1 MLTEQHVTQFLD
13 ELSSNSPA
21 PGGGSVA
28 ALSGALGSA
37 LTSMVCSLTVGKKK
51 YETVEAEMQKILE
64 QSEILRAKFTELI
77 DKDTDAF
84 TKVMEATN
92 LPKENDQQKALR
104 SAAIQAATKEAAL
117 LPLTVMRH
125 CIDAL
130 ALTKIIAAKG
140 NPNAI
145 SDAGVSALM
154 LKAAC
159 DGAALNV
166 RINLSTIKDVE
177 FVGWTSKEAESLQR
191 TCEKMSQET
200 LALVGKTFNS

>member
-1 MLTEQHVTQFLD
+1 MLTEQRMTQFLD

-28 ALSGALGSA
+28 ALAGALGSA
-37 LTSMVCSLTVGKKK
+37 LTTMVCSLTVGKKK
-51 YETVEAEMQKILE
+51 YEAVEAELRKISE
-64 QSEILRAKFTELI
+64 QSDILRARFTELI

-84 TKVMEATN
+84 TKVVEATN

-130 ALTKIIAAKG
+130 ALTKIVAEKG

-154 LKAAC
+154 LQAAC

-166 RINLSTIKDVE
+166 RINLATIKDVE

-191 TCEKMSQET
+191 TCDRMSQDILT
-200 LALVGKTFNS
+200 TVGKAFS

>member
-1 MLTEQHVTQFLD
+1 MLTEQQMTQFLD

-51 YETVEAEMQKILE
+51 YEAVEAEMQKILE

-84 TKVMEATN
+84 TKVMEAMN
-92 LPKENDQQKALR
+92 IPKENDQQKALR

-130 ALTKIIAAKG
+130 ALTKIVVLKG

-166 RINLSTIKDVE
+166 RINLTTIKDVE
-177 FVGWTSKEAESLQR
+177 FVGWSSKEAESLQR
-191 TCEKMSQET
+191 TCERMSQEI
-200 LALVGKTFNS
+200 LAIVSKAFV

>member
-1 MLTEQHVTQFLD
+1 MLTELRMTQFLD

-28 ALSGALGSA
+28 AFAGALGAA

-51 YETVEAEMQKILE
+51 YEAVEAEMQKILDQAE
-64 QSEILRAKFTELI
+64 SLRAKFTELI

-84 TKVMEATN
+84 TKVMEAMN
-92 LPKENDQQKALR
+92 LPKDNDQQKALR

-130 ALTKIIAAKG
+130 ALTKIVATKG
-140 NPNAI
+140 NANAI
-145 SDAGVSALM
+145 SDAGVSTLM
-154 LKAAC
+154 LNAAC

-166 RINLSTIKDVE
+166 RINLGVIKDAE

-191 TCEKMSQET
+191 TCDKMSQEI
-200 LALVGKTFNS
+200 LLHVGKAFT

>member
-1 MLTEQHVTQFLD
+1 MLTEQRMTQFLD

-37 LTSMVCSLTVGKKK
+37 LTSMVCSLTIGKKK
-51 YETVEAEMQKILE
+51 YEAVEAEMQKILE

-92 LPKENDQQKALR
+92 LPKENDQRSALR
-104 SAAIQAATKEAAL
+104 SAAIQAATKEASL

-125 CIDAL
+125 CIDAEC
-130 ALTKIIAAKG
+130 ADQPDNHKG
-140 NPNAI
+140 C
-145 SDAGVSALM
+145 GVRRLDVERSGVASAHM
-154 LKAAC
+154 REDESGNTC
-159 DGAALNV
+159 DGGEGV
-166 RINLSTIKDVE
+166 RV
-177 FVGWTSKEAESLQR
+177 R
-191 TCEKMSQET
+191 
-200 LALVGKTFNS
+200 

>member
-1 MLTEQHVTQFLD
+1 MLTEQRMTQFLD
-13 ELSSNSPA
+13 ELSSSSPA

-28 ALSGALGSA
+28 ALSGALGAA
-37 LTSMVCSLTVGKKK
+37 LTSMVCSLTIGKKK
-51 YETVEAEMQKILE
+51 YEAVDAEMQKVLD
-64 QSEILRAKFTELI
+64 QADSLRAKFTELI

-84 TKVMEATN
+84 AKVMEAMN
-92 LPKENDQQKALR
+92 LPKENDQHKALR

-130 ALTKIIAAKG
+130 ALTKIVATKG
-140 NPNAI
+140 NANVI

-166 RINLSTIKDVE
+166 RINLGTIKDVE

-191 TCEKMSQET
+191 TCEKMSQEI
-200 LALVGKTFNS
+200 LAQVGKALTQ